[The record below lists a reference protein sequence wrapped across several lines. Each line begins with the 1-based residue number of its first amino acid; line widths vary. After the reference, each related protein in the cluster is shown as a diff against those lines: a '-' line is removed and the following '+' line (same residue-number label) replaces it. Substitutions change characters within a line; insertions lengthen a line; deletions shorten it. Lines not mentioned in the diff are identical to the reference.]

1 MKSRKPRITGIRILW
16 HDRGGRFSW
25 LKALVLLEC
34 CWPALWLAYGLAA
47 GELGPRPLNEAIH
60 ESGQF
65 AVRVLVASLAVAP
78 ARAIF
83 DWPRVMLVRRMLGLT
98 VAAYVVIHLA
108 LYTADQNFR
117 LLHVGSEILHRFYL
131 TIGFTALVGLAA
143 LAVTSTDEMMRRLG
157 RRWKSLHRLVYPI
170 AVLALVHH
178 FLQAKADV
186 SDAVLLAGLFVW
198 LMLWRALP
206 RRWQRNVLALVLLAP
221 LAGVAT
227 AFIEF
232 AWYALATGINP
243 WRVLAANLEFDWDF
257 GLRPSA
263 WVTITGGALVVAVLL
278 RRLVGYVRSRFSGTN
293 PKSATF
299 PPVSVP
305 APPGG

>member
-1 MKSRKPRITGIRILW
+1 MKQNRARVSGIRVLW

-65 AVRVLVASLAVAP
+65 AVRVLVASLAVSP
-78 ARAIF
+78 ARMIF
-83 DWPRVMLVRRMLGLT
+83 DWPRIMLVRRMLGLT
-98 VAAYVVIHLA
+98 AAAYVLIHLS
-108 LYTADQNFR
+108 LYIADQNFR
-117 LLHVGSEILHRFYL
+117 VLHVGSEILHRFYL

-143 LAVTSTDEMMRRLG
+143 LAVTSTDAMMRRLG

-178 FLQAKADV
+178 CLQAKADV

-206 RRWQRNVLALVLLAP
+206 RQWQRNVLAVGLLAP

-227 AFIEF
+227 AAIEF
-232 AWYALATGINP
+232 TWYALATGINP

-263 WVTITGGALVVAVLL
+263 WVTITGAGIVVAMLL
-278 RRLVGYVRSRFSGTN
+278 RRLVRYVSSKATATS
-293 PKSATF
+293 PESATLR
-299 PPVSVP
+299 PASVTP
-305 APPGG
+305 PPGG